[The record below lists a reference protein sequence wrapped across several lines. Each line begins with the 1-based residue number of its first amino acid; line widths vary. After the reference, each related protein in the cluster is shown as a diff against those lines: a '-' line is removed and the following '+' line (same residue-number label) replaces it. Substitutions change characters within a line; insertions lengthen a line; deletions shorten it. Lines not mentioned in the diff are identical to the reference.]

1 MGKKK
6 IAFQL
11 TVDIPEA
18 TVKNLVAEAV
28 EFMSDNHDVI
38 IKAGDLQDSEE
49 FMKAV
54 KKALNNH
61 IVYSLDDIYAYDMLD
76 ELPLEK
82 MFKAQ
87 IKVAEAKYK
96 AELKA
101 EEAKRE
107 ADRIATAGV
116 IRMNPKDLKDAIELL
131 KEAGI
136 TVTT

>member
-11 TVDIPEA
+11 TVDVLDA
-18 TVKNLVAEAV
+18 TVKNIVAEAV
-28 EFMSDNHDVI
+28 EFMSDNHDVTI
-38 IKAGDLQDSEE
+38 TAADLQDSEE

-54 KKALNNH
+54 KKALSNH
-61 IVYSLDDIYAYDMLD
+61 IDYAMDDIYAYDMLD

-87 IKVAEAKYK
+87 IKAAEAKYK
-96 AELKA
+96 AEMKA
-101 EEAKRE
+101 EEARRE
-107 ADRIATAGV
+107 EQRIATAGI
-116 IRMNPKDLKDAIELL
+116 IRMNPKDLKNAMELL